1 MRRFAAAFAC
11 TLVPMLLHAAD
22 VAPTPDWVD
31 QSRQFAMQLGG
42 ELKAE
47 LGRAIQAGGPVAA
60 IDVCHSRAP
69 EIAAQLSAKSGA
81 SVGRTALKV
90 RNGANAP
97 DEIERAV
104 LEQFRADLASGK
116 VSGPLEAVF
125 EVRRGDTVE
134 RRYMRAIPTDAVCLT
149 CHGATLAPEVAAAIA
164 KDYPDDQATGF
175 ELGQLRGAFTV
186 TWPSVALPSPAKP

>member
-1 MRRFAAAFAC
+1 MRRLVAAFAC
-11 TLVPMLLHAAD
+11 ALAPMLLHAAD

-31 QSRQFAMQLGG
+31 QSRQLAMQLGG
-42 ELKAE
+42 GLKAE

-90 RNGANAP
+90 RNAANAP
-97 DEIERAV
+97 DEVERAV

-134 RRYMRAIPTDAVCLT
+134 RRYMRAIPTDGLCLT
-149 CHGATLAPEVAAAIA
+149 CHGPALAPEVAAAIA
-164 KDYPDDQATGF
+164 RDYPDDQATGF
-175 ELGQLRGAFTV
+175 EVGELRGAFTV
-186 TWPSVALPSPAKP
+186 AWPPVALPPPAKP